1 MRRGNSAPPNPGNPR
16 GCCGPGGEGLETRG
30 HCQSCFSFR
39 SKLTRGRRGLLG
51 GASRRRRESV
61 VEVGWGGLAL
71 LFGGRGQRPQELVA
85 ATAGAA
91 RAETVVPGTAAGEA
105 VHGWKGGRW
114 PGLSPP
120 LQPRRAP
127 AKPSAPLLASSP
139 SSASCERFWFVGR
152 RDPLVAYDSL
162 NPHTFHSSP
171 L

>member
-1 MRRGNSAPPNPGNPR
+1 M
-16 GCCGPGGEGLETRG
+16 
-30 HCQSCFSFR
+30 
-39 SKLTRGRRGLLG
+39 
-51 GASRRRRESV
+51 
-61 VEVGWGGLAL
+61 EVGWGGLAL
-71 LFGGRGQRPQELVA
+71 LLGGRGRRPQELVA

-105 VHGWKGGRW
+105 VHGWEGGRW

-127 AKPSAPLLASSP
+127 AKSSAPLLASSP
-139 SSASCERFWFVGR
+139 SSASCERVWFVGR